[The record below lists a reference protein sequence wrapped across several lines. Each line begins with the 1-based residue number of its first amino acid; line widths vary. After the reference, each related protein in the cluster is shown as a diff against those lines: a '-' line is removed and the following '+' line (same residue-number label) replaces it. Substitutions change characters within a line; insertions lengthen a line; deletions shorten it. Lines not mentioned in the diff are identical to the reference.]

1 VTSESFYRFLKP
13 NQTAMDEWETGEPRR
28 KIFTDEE
35 DIEQNMEDAKEL
47 PDFPVEIHADSNLAF
62 CLQTESFFI
71 LMYEMTCCP
80 RPQEGPRFLATM
92 GVFTCIALFARS
104 ASGRAFAAHIPIG
117 ACHFVLPKRTFL
129 EEVTSALKWVFRKE
143 SMKDVKVSLVGG
155 QGAQDDDK
163 ALGCKFSTL
172 VKQCVLKAG
181 ISNIDDHL
189 LNIFPGVP
197 FHRCFEQDQAEEH
210 QSFQLAALDRK
221 TGHIVVHTRG
231 SIRGFYSVPAL
242 GKRNDIEQSRYVQS
256 IRNLDVRGQ
265 RCKNVKW

>member
-1 VTSESFYRFLKP
+1 MS
-13 NQTAMDEWETGEPRR
+13 TACKRYSGIPRR
-28 KIFTDEE
+28 KAFSEEE
-35 DIEQNMEDAKEL
+35 DIEKNVEDAKDL
-47 PDFPVEIHADSNLAF
+47 PESSVEIYPESNLAY
-62 CLQTESFFI
+62 CLETDSFFI

-129 EEVTSALKWVFRKE
+129 EEVTTALKWVFRKE

-155 QGAQDDDK
+155 QGVQDEDK

-172 VKQCVLKAG
+172 VKQCVQKAG
-181 ISNIDDHL
+181 ISNIDDRL

-197 FHRCFEQDQAEEH
+197 FHRHFEEEQAEKH
-210 QSFQLAALDRK
+210 QSFQLAALDRE
-221 TGHIVVHTRG
+221 TGQMVVHTYSSG
-231 SIRGFYSVPAL
+231 IRGCYGVSAL
-242 GKRNDIEQSRYVQS
+242 GGRNTIEQNRYAQS
-256 IRNLDVRGQ
+256 VRNLDVRGQ
-265 RCKNVKW
+265 RCKNVRW